1 MKPVMRC
8 VAVFSRVLKRSGKK
22 GEFTILSFV
31 VLIILLTRYSFLAFF
46 RSDVK
51 TDFPVGIDDAISMS
65 MTMIDVDEDR
75 SNDPLFVSRSS
86 FNELIIRFPFFYS
99 SFLPWELLDSIG
111 FCDRPKTRYLNWF
124 SIALGW
130 FGVVSVILRKR
141 SLSLISDS

>member
-1 MKPVMRC
+1 MRRC
-8 VAVFSRVLKRSGKK
+8 VLSSLKKKREKRRVHDFLLSR
-22 GEFTILSFV
+22 
-31 VLIILLTRYSFLAFF
+31 LIILLTRDSLRAFF
-46 RSDVK
+46 FAVMLKRI
-51 TDFPVGIDDAISMS
+51 FRLESMS
-65 MTMIDVDEDR
+65 MTMIDVDGDR
-75 SNDPLFVSRSS
+75 SNDPLFVSRLS

>member
-1 MKPVMRC
+1 MRC

-22 GEFTILSFV
+22 RRVRDFV
-31 VLIILLTRYSFLAFF
+31 FSRLIISLTRDSFLVFFFFF

-51 TDFPVGIDDAISMS
+51 TDFPVEIDDAISMS

-75 SNDPLFVSRSS
+75 SNDPLFVSRLS
-86 FNELIIRFPFFYS
+86 FNELIIRFPFSYS

-130 FGVVSVILRKR
+130 FAVVSVILRKR

>member
-1 MKPVMRC
+1 MRRC
-8 VAVFSRVLKRSGKK
+8 VLSSLKKKREKRRVHDFVLSR
-22 GEFTILSFV
+22 
-31 VLIILLTRYSFLAFF
+31 LIISLTRDSFLAFF

-51 TDFPVGIDDAISMS
+51 TDFSVEIDDAISMS

-75 SNDPLFVSRSS
+75 SNDPLFVSRLS

-99 SFLPWELLDSIG
+99 SFLPWELFDSIG